1 MQYEYVRY
9 LNQSTTNYVVSRMVN
24 AFIAKDIDKAYA
36 FEVAFY
42 CQNGG
47 ATKGQTSKCISPIS
61 LLRHW
66 FIWDR

>member
-24 AFIAKDIDKAYA
+24 AFIAKDSDKAYA

-47 ATKGQTSKCISPIS
+47 ATSKCTNPT
-61 LLRHW
+61 LPLRN
-66 FIWDR
+66 